1 MALSYPD
8 NLKHQNSN
16 YPLLSASDLTVQGY
30 FHVADLA
37 ARDSIPILKRLVGS
51 LCVVGIDLYKY
62 NHASL
67 DDVDWQLASNWSG
80 VGGSDGLP
88 ELTNLANRLST
99 DANQYINVTKTQKAM
114 TKITKRTHE

>member
-30 FHVADLA
+30 FHVVDSA
-37 ARDSIPILKRLVGS
+37 ARDAIPILKRIEGAV
-51 LCVVGIDLYKY
+51 CVVGSELYKY
-62 NHASL
+62 NHTSIA
-67 DDVDWQLASNWSG
+67 DVDWQLLENWSV
-80 VGGSDGLP
+80 VGGGLP
-88 ELTNLANRLST
+88 ELIKLANRLST
-99 DANQYINVTKTQKAM
+99 DVNQYINVTKTQKAM